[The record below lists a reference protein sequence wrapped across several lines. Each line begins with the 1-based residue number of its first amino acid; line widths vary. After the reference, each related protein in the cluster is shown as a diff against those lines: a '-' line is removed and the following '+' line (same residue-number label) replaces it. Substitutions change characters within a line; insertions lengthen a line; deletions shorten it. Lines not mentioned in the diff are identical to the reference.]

1 MISRGEPRRV
11 SREERCFANVME
23 ATEELNDALEAE
35 TCSRMHWSTV
45 LKRID
50 VVFDLLDRDAHGL
63 GPLSK
68 HCWVMNTLSSARDL
82 LTTHE
87 KVVRVCVVGVSWVNH
102 GIEGPCVDRVPVQ
115 HVEVSVVLGPHQCAK
130 CFLRRRRQVFKRL
143 LLNSCLMQHGNALL
157 EADSGARVR
166 DLEIL
171 KRILFINRSQL
182 ACISRL
188 DVLDHVDHELAD
200 QVEHLEVVILEL
212 HLHVEAREL
221 AQVPISVR
229 VLCTEDWTNFE
240 YTLQVAH

>member
-1 MISRGEPRRV
+1 
-11 SREERCFANVME
+11 ME
-23 ATEELNDALEAE
+23 ATEELDNALEAE
-35 TCSRMHWSTV
+35 TCSRVHRGTV
-45 LKRID
+45 LKCIN

-68 HCWVMNTLSSARDL
+68 HCWVMNTLCSTRDFF
-82 LTTHE
+82 TTHE

-102 GIEGPCVDRVPVQ
+102 GIEGPSVDRIPVQ
-115 HVEVSVVLGPHQCAK
+115 HVEVSVVLCPHQGAK
-130 CFLRRRRQVFKRL
+130 CFLRRRRQVFKWL
-143 LLNSCLMQHGNALL
+143 LLNSCLMQHGNALP
-157 EADSGARVR
+157 EADSCTWVR

-200 QVEHLEVVILEL
+200 QIEHLEVVILKL
-212 HLHVEAREL
+212 HLHIEAREL

-229 VLCTEDWTNFE
+229 VLRSEDRTNFE
-240 YTLQVAH
+240 HTLQVTH